1 MMRIL
6 VTGCGGF
13 LGSEIVRQLLGRG
26 DEVMGI
32 SRGDY
37 PALAAAGMKP
47 LRGDLSNRSFTLEA
61 INNVDAV
68 VHTAA
73 VAGVWGDWDHFH
85 RNNVVATENVVAACN
100 ANGIRDLVFT
110 SSPSVTFGGDHQRG
124 VDESEPYP
132 TSYLCHYPHTKALAE
147 QHVLAAHQID
157 TLHTCALRPHLI
169 WGNGDPHLMPRVL
182 QRAKSGRLR
191 IVGSGETQV
200 DTVHVVNAAA
210 AHLDAIDAMKSR
222 PEIAGGRSY
231 FIAQDEPVNCW
242 DWISQLCE
250 IGGAR
255 PPTKRISFGAAYAIG
270 ATLEAGYRMLGKKSE
285 PPMTRFV
292 AAQLAHD
299 HYFDISSAKERLGFR
314 VRVSMEEGLAM
325 LRDSRVD
332 NPGG

>member
-1 MMRIL
+1 MRIL

-26 DEVMGI
+26 DEVVGV

-37 PALAAAGMKP
+37 PELAAAGMKP
-47 LRGDLSNRSFTLEA
+47 VRGDLSSDSFTREA
-61 INNVDAV
+61 IKDVDTV

-73 VAGVWGDWDHFH
+73 VAGVWGDWNYFY
-85 RNNVVATENVVAACN
+85 RNNIVATENVVAACK
-100 ANGIRDLVFT
+100 ASGIRDLVFT

-132 TSYLCHYPHTKALAE
+132 SRYLCHYPHTKAMAE
-147 QHVLAAHQID
+147 QHVLGSHQVG

-169 WGNGDPHLMPRVL
+169 WGNGDPHLIPRVL

-191 IVGSGETQV
+191 IVGSGQTRV

-210 AHLDAIDAMKSR
+210 AHLDAIDAMQSR
-222 PEIAGGRSY
+222 PEIAAGRAY

-242 DWISQLCE
+242 EWIGQLCE
-250 IGGAR
+250 IGDVA
-255 PPTKRISFGAAYAIG
+255 PPTKRISFRAAYAIG

-299 HYFDISSAKERLGFR
+299 HYFDISAAKERLGFR
-314 VRVSMEEGLAM
+314 VRVSMEEGLSM
-325 LRDSRVD
+325 LRDTQVD
-332 NPGG
+332 SPGR